1 MLFSYFVEDETELRF
16 ASSEQGNKIAPPIR
30 VGKSPYQES
39 LHSSC
44 HRTLDTDNIIWYF
57 QSILQ
62 SPHVTL
68 LKPTK
73 LKVVHFKLRLL
84 SIKSGQFC
92 VKKKPRA
99 LNRTKAVKNIII
111 SRFHISW
118 ALQWYIVFLN
128 SFYKSSACRIIFFRK
143 ATLFCW
149 Q

>member
-73 LKVVHFKLRLL
+73 LKVVHFKLGLL

-92 VKKKPRA
+92 VKKKKKTCAR
-99 LNRTKAVKNIII
+99 LTKQKLLKILLLLGSILHELY
-111 SRFHISW
+111 SD
-118 ALQWYIVFLN
+118 
-128 SFYKSSACRIIFFRK
+128 
-143 ATLFCW
+143 T
-149 Q
+149 